1 MYAAI
6 GYGGVTS
13 LKLIGRLREDIQ
25 RILHQH
31 QTERQAEVPVEGQP
45 EVTRPAVPVR
55 EHSEQGIVVEGLS
68 NCLVKFS
75 KCCSPV
81 PGDEIVGFIT
91 RGYGVSV
98 HRCDCPNAAI
108 ERRKPEERG
117 RWIKVSWGTDVKES
131 YQTALDIYA
140 KDRLD
145 LVLDVSAALSSSQ
158 TRVASINATTTAGA
172 QLRNLAI
179 IVICIAL
186 LAGINVVFNDY
197 IVRVISTIFIF
208 MILAVSY
215 NLINGVTGQLSL
227 EPNGFVAVGA
237 YVTALLILSS
247 DSKVDMFEMAA
258 PSPWIL
264 SLHAGFLPA
273 LLISGLCAAA
283 LAVCLAV
290 PVFRVRGDYLAIVTL
305 GFGFIIKILAIN
317 NPQITNGA
325 IGLNDIPQQPHL
337 LFWCGLFALLATG
350 MILQLVWSK
359 YGRMMKAIRDDEDAA
374 IAMGVNTFRIKT
386 CAFAT
391 SAFFEGIGGGLLAS
405 LLTTISPGLFDFMLT
420 FQLLI
425 IIVLGG
431 LGSTTGALLGTV
443 LVVGSGEWL
452 RFLDQPLQFF
462 GHDLGAYPGLRMVVF
477 SLLLLIIML
486 FAREGLLGKKEI
498 WQMGRRNSSY
508 GGK

>member
-1 MYAAI
+1 M
-6 GYGGVTS
+6 
-13 LKLIGRLREDIQ
+13 L
-25 RILHQH
+25 
-31 QTERQAEVPVEGQP
+31 
-45 EVTRPAVPVR
+45 
-55 EHSEQGIVVEGLS
+55 
-68 NCLVKFS
+68 
-75 KCCSPV
+75 
-81 PGDEIVGFIT
+81 
-91 RGYGVSV
+91 
-98 HRCDCPNAAI
+98 
-108 ERRKPEERG
+108 
-117 RWIKVSWGTDVKES
+117 
-131 YQTALDIYA
+131 
-140 KDRLD
+140 
-145 LVLDVSAALSSSQ
+145 
-158 TRVASINATTTAGA
+158 NATTTAGA

-273 LLISGLCAAA
+273 LLIRGLCAAA

-498 WQMGRRNSSY
+498 WQTGRRSGGY